1 MKNKTKEPEK
11 PTKII
16 VPYGSRRKMS
26 KIFKCSEG
34 TISDALSGHYDSELT
49 KKIRHVALT
58 QFEGVEMAPIKKKK

>member
-1 MKNKTKEPEK
+1 MKEEKKEPER

-16 VPYGSRRKMS
+16 VPHGSGKKLS

-34 TISDALSGHYDSELT
+34 TVSDALSGHYDSELS

-58 QFEGVEMAPIKKKK
+58 QFEGVEMAIIKKKK